1 MRTRSRGRRAT
12 ATSGWAH
19 FADGGVSRL
28 HARTGDLK
36 THELVASQPASL
48 VVQGDAVWVG
58 DWATPTVVRLPTI
71 GSGTRRSISLPA
83 LAKLAGVTSV
93 AAGAGAV
100 WATVPDSHA
109 VWRIDPKTNRTTRI
123 GLQYFPWGVAVS
135 DDGIWVAVR
144 AHDA

>member
-1 MRTRSRGRRAT
+1 MG
-12 ATSGWAH
+12 H

-83 LAKLAGVTSV
+83 LAKLAGSRPSLPGP
-93 AAGAGAV
+93 ARSG
-100 WATVPDSHA
+100 ATVLDSHA
-109 VWRIDPKTNRTTRI
+109 VWRIDPKTTS
-123 GLQYFPWGVAVS
+123 FEGVRECP
-135 DDGIWVAVR
+135 G
-144 AHDA
+144 